1 MVFNITLIINITINL
16 VKINNVNI
24 FTSKILNHNLDRNF
38 IFLIFPSFETFNA
51 KN

>member
-1 MVFNITLIINITINL
+1 MVFNITLIINIIINL

-24 FTSKILNHNLDRNF
+24 FTSKILNHNLDRNLT
-38 IFLIFPSFETFNA
+38 FLIFPSFETFNA